1 MGCVLPFIPNS
12 IPFRIEIYVLKKSC
26 DTILSGIMRFIVI
39 PFYIAEG
46 EIFMK
51 KSIRVLLGF
60 ALVFAL
66 VAVGTTGYFYLLK
79 DKSNEPLSFES
90 GGVIFDSG
98 NYVASVNGVS
108 VITDDTGVRIFNEA
122 DQTQKVIFDKAAKN
136 VFFDGKT
143 AYFVESEVEDTTV
156 ELYGFDGEAISA
168 DDHDPWL
175 RAKIHSYNTET
186 DKVTEIVTTNN
197 NAFTKIVYVDD
208 SAVYYT
214 DWSEDKV
221 GLTIIEEV
229 TCPLYKYDFEK
240 QTSTLVID
248 KIYPFTCEAEAG
260 RLFYQAE
267 GCINGDDGYHN
278 IYTFDFKSGESNKI
292 SKDEAQFLKLEG
304 EKVYYIERKWSA
316 EVSDKIEYKLMSNDL
331 SGQKAEIVAEFD
343 FLPDETRV
351 FATYV
356 NENILAFTGRFDG
369 MYIYNIKDG
378 TFKHNDGGAAEYEVI
393 SNGTSAVLQK
403 NYYSAE
409 EEFIKTELYRYD
421 DATEQELIEESDE
434 DFYATKITT
443 NGVYAHYWEGL
454 DYCGVKFI
462 PLENL

>member
-1 MGCVLPFIPNS
+1 
-12 IPFRIEIYVLKKSC
+12 
-26 DTILSGIMRFIVI
+26 
-39 PFYIAEG
+39 
-46 EIFMK
+46 MK
-51 KSIRVLLGF
+51 KSVKILIGIILVLSLG
-60 ALVFAL
+60 AA
-66 VAVGTTGYFYLLK
+66 GTFGYLYFSK
-79 DKSNEPLSFES
+79 DKPNDDVPETKNPETAEA
-90 GGVIFDSG
+90 VAFDSD
-98 NYVASVNGVS
+98 NSVATVNGVS
-108 VITDDTGVRIFNEA
+108 IIADDTGVRVFNEA
-122 DQTQKVIFDKAAKN
+122 DQTQKVVFDKPTGN

-143 AYFVESEVEDTTV
+143 AYFVEAEVEDTTV
-156 ELYGFDGEAISA
+156 ELYDYAGETVSQ
-168 DDHDPWL
+168 DENGPWL
-175 RAKIHSYNTET
+175 RAKIHSYNVET
-186 DKVTEIVTTNN
+186 DEVKEIVTTNHN
-197 NAFTKIVYVDD
+197 SFTQIVHADGTG
-208 SAVYYT
+208 VYYT
-214 DWSEDKV
+214 DWSDDKV
-221 GLTIIEEV
+221 GLTYIEEP

-240 QTSTLVID
+240 QKSVIVIE
-248 KIYPFTCEAEAG
+248 KILPYTCHAVDG

-267 GCINGDDGYHN
+267 GWINGDDGYHN

-304 EKVYYIERKWSA
+304 EKVYYIERKWST

-356 NENILAFTGRFDG
+356 NENILAFTGGFDG

-378 TFKHNDGGAAEYEVI
+378 TFKHNDDGAAEYEVI

-462 PLENL
+462 PLEIK